1 LGASKTNYC
10 KGEDART
17 SMINND
23 GWTINDAGKDCSAYE
38 EDEILYTFDS
48 WDTFK
53 DIDNRQ
59 ISTKIV
65 NKDFNLTIASLDKNG
80 TSYEDYN
87 GSVCV
92 RIVDSSDINLTTWKE
107 LSFTNDLNTTFNV
120 TKADK
125 SAKVQIVWKDNVAEH
140 CPLNNET
147 NSTYS
152 TDNFAVRPDKFNLTL
167 PSIGYAGENFS
178 IDLSAEN
185 AVDYNET
192 LNSSFMLEANISK
205 PSCFNGVL
213 NVTPFSFENGL
224 KNGVDTNYSDIGDI
238 NITIKEILGSEF
250 AIVDQNDT
258 SDTDRLITPFS
269 ASMIIKPYEL
279 NVTNVEYD
287 TGWLYMADVNDI
299 SQKVKFSVLANDMQH
314 NIVQNFT
321 DTCYSEDV
329 DVKTYFSVENVN
341 NNVNLKYD
349 DNTTKDILDI
359 NRTITIPKASF
370 VNSKADIE
378 YSFNIERDYKTPY
391 EPIQIG
397 LREVSIESSNIA
409 KEENNAT
416 VSLDRDFYYGQVKT
430 QDLSTNK
437 QIAPHSLHVEV
448 YKLGKYKQSSLNWYV
463 NEADTNTT
471 VSFTPKEDFT
481 YTTNKSGVNIE
492 NIASMSSGVIN
503 FDMTNSWSSSDNAM
517 IHLDIPI
524 WLWYSKYN
532 SYNSTNDCSYH
543 PCFEYRYIDVARASG
558 IQSGNFD
565 GSTIGSDYNATKQ
578 KIGVKTFR

>member
-1 LGASKTNYC
+1 
-10 KGEDART
+10 
-17 SMINND
+17 
-23 GWTINDAGKDCSAYE
+23 
-38 EDEILYTFDS
+38 
-48 WDTFK
+48 
-53 DIDNRQ
+53 
-59 ISTKIV
+59 
-65 NKDFNLTIASLDKNG
+65 
-80 TSYEDYN
+80 
-87 GSVCV
+87 
-92 RIVDSSDINLTTWKE
+92 
-107 LSFTNDLNTTFNV
+107 
-120 TKADK
+120 
-125 SAKVQIVWKDNVAEH
+125 
-140 CPLNNET
+140 
-147 NSTYS
+147 
-152 TDNFAVRPDKFNLTL
+152 
-167 PSIGYAGENFS
+167 
-178 IDLSAEN
+178 
-185 AVDYNET
+185 
-192 LNSSFMLEANISK
+192 
-205 PSCFNGVL
+205 
-213 NVTPFSFENGL
+213 
-224 KNGVDTNYSDIGDI
+224 
-238 NITIKEILGSEF
+238 
-250 AIVDQNDT
+250 
-258 SDTDRLITPFS
+258 
-269 ASMIIKPYEL
+269 
-279 NVTNVEYD
+279 
-287 TGWLYMADVNDI
+287 
-299 SQKVKFSVLANDMQH
+299 MQH

-329 DVKTYFSVENVN
+329 DVKTHFSVENVN

-359 NRTITIPKASF
+359 NRTITITKASF

-543 PCFEYRYIDVARASG
+543 PCFEYRYIDVAETSG